1 MDNYRYSRFCE
12 NLNIANF
19 ETTGEFNMPVMMP
32 YRKDIAEDYVS
43 FNCAKSTKAK
53 KDKCVHFFIDDYQFE
68 RVWRSPLQYIDLLS
82 EFHSVMTPDFSLYT
96 DYPKAIQIYNHYRK
110 QWLGVLW
117 QSLGIDVIP
126 TIAWS
131 DKDSYAWCFDGVP
144 KNAVVAVSS
153 VGTQADKETKKL
165 FLQGWEMMLKKLEPN
180 KVIFYGLVPDE
191 CNANIIRVKAFQEK
205 FREVKLNGW

>member
-1 MDNYRYSRFCE
+1 M
-12 NLNIANF
+12 
-19 ETTGEFNMPVMMP
+19 
-32 YRKDIAEDYVS
+32 
-43 FNCAKSTKAK
+43 
-53 KDKCVHFFIDDYQFE
+53 
-68 RVWRSPLQYIDLLS
+68 
-82 EFHSVMTPDFSLYT
+82 
-96 DYPKAIQIYNHYRK
+96 
-110 QWLGVLW
+110 LW

-165 FLQGWEMMLKKLEPN
+165 FLQGWEMMLKKLEPD

-191 CNANIIRVKAFQEK
+191 CKANIIRVKAFQEK